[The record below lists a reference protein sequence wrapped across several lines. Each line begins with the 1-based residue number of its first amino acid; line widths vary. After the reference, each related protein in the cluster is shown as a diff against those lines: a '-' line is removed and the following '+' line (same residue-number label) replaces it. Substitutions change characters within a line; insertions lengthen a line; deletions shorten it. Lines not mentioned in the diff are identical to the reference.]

1 MEIGPGAPGGVESVV
16 QQAIRDGAWK
26 LVTSFEDE
34 RVADALYDLDMDPRE
49 RRNVA
54 AGHPEIV
61 ERLKERLR
69 QLLTDRAEAVAMAE
83 EDDAVLAA
91 RLEELGYL

>member
-26 LVTSFEDE
+26 LVTSLEDE
-34 RVADALYDLDMDPRE
+34 RVADALYDLEADPGE
-49 RRNVA
+49 RHNVA
-54 AGHPEIV
+54 AAHPEVV
-61 ERLKERLR
+61 ERLKDLLR
-69 QLLTDRAEAVAMAE
+69 ALLTDRADTVAMAE

>member
-16 QQAIRDGAWK
+16 QQAIRDGSWK
-26 LVTSFEDE
+26 LVTSLDDE
-34 RVADALYDLDMDPRE
+34 RVADALYDLEADPAE
-49 RRNVA
+49 RRNLA
-54 AGHPEIV
+54 ALHPEV
-61 ERLKERLR
+61 AERLKERLR
-69 QLLTDRAEAVAMAE
+69 ELLTDRADAVAMAE